1 MSFDWAHAGT
11 PVLASFLAS
20 LVEMV
25 EAFTVVL
32 AVGTVRGWRGAL
44 AGVALALLML
54 ATAAALLGPL
64 LQDLPIAAVKLAI
77 GCLLVLFGLRWLRK
91 AILRAAGIIPLH
103 DEDASYE
110 RQRKALANMA
120 RGNSRWDPVA
130 LGTAFNITVIEGL
143 EVIFIVIAVGASG
156 PAALTSAGVGAF
168 AAFALTAVVGAALH
182 RPLTAVPENTL
193 KLSVGVLL
201 SAFGTF
207 WVGEGCGLTWPA
219 DDGAILLL
227 TAGFAGVAWI
237 TVRTLR
243 PMRTKA
249 NAPAFH

>member
-1 MSFDWAHAGT
+1 
-11 PVLASFLAS
+11 
-20 LVEMV
+20 MV

-77 GCLLVLFGLRWLRK
+77 GCLLVLFGLRWLHK

-120 RGNSRWDPVA
+120 RANSRWVCRSRDRVQHHGHRRTGGDLHRHRGRRQRA
-130 LGTAFNITVIEGL
+130 G
-143 EVIFIVIAVGASG
+143 G
-156 PAALTSAGVGAF
+156 PSSAGVGAF

-227 TAGFAGVAWI
+227 TAGFAGVTWI